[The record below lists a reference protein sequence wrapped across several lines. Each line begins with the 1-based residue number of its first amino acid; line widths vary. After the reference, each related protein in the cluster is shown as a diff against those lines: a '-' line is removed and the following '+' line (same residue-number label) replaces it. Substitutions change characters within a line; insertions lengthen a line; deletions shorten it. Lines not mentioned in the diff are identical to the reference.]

1 MPPSRKNVKCKYLL
15 KKAGGEPVRKT
26 IAKPTAG
33 WKPIRWRCTL
43 CKRPKKWPGE
53 VCPCVEQERWRAKMF
68 DWRAPLE
75 TAPCHCGQPVLTCGC
90 EDEKSPKHSHIQYE
104 EDGLSGW
111 PVQEHEIDYEE
122 VMMTYKQ
129 MMRRVRDKLETLLAH
144 WGPDADII
152 ALDDRFDESGAAG
165 GAAGGT
171 ADSVATAADSA
182 AKAAEKAPDVI
193 NLVSSDDEKEAG
205 MSP

>member
-1 MPPSRKNVKCKYLL
+1 MSEPLRIVKRKFLVSLAEGDPVPTVLYEAARTKRPA
-15 KKAGGEPVRKT
+15 KATEE
-26 IAKPTAG
+26 
-33 WKPIRWRCTL
+33 WKP
-43 CKRPKKWPGE
+43 
-53 VCPCVEQERWRAKMF
+53 CPCRCSMCGKGKMFRSQKCPHCVEHNRWSAKNF
-68 DWRAPLE
+68 DWRAPLD
-75 TAPCHCGQPVLTCGC
+75 TAPCHCGQSVLTCGC
-90 EDEKSPKHSHIQYE
+90 VDEKSPKHSHIQYE

-111 PVQEHEIDYEE
+111 PVQEHEIDYELD
-122 VMMTYKQ
+122 MMTYKQ

-165 GAAGGT
+165 G
-171 ADSVATAADSA
+171 
-182 AKAAEKAPDVI
+182 DVI

>member
-15 KKAGGEPVRKT
+15 KKAGGRPVRKT
-26 IAKPTAG
+26 IAKPTAKVE
-33 WKPIRWRCTL
+33 KPRWHCSKCERQ
-43 CKRPKKWPGE
+43 KVKWPGE

-111 PVQEHEIDYEE
+111 PVQEHEIDYELHM
-122 VMMTYKQ
+122 VTYRQ
-129 MMRRVRDKLETLLAH
+129 MMRQVRDKLETLLAH

-152 ALDDRFDESGAAG
+152 ALDDRFDESGAACD
-165 GAAGGT
+165 AAGGA

-193 NLVSSDDEKEAG
+193 NLVSDDVR
-205 MSP
+205 

>member
-1 MPPSRKNVKCKYLL
+1 MSVPMSPS
-15 KKAGGEPVRKT
+15 KKHGTQVYMAGGYPVHKPGRRKK
-26 IAKPTAG
+26 IAKPTAKVE
-33 WKPIRWRCTL
+33 KPRWHCSK
-43 CKRPKKWPGE
+43 CKRQKLKWPGE
-53 VCPCVEQERWRAKMF
+53 VCPCVEHNRWRAKMF
-68 DWRAPLE
+68 DWRAPLD

-90 EDEKSPKHSHIQYE
+90 VDEKSPKHSHIQYE

-111 PVQEHEIDYEE
+111 PVQEHEIDYELD
-122 VMMTYKQ
+122 MMTYKQ
-129 MMRRVRDKLETLLAH
+129 MMRKVRDKLETLLAH

-165 GAAGGT
+165 G
-171 ADSVATAADSA
+171 
-182 AKAAEKAPDVI
+182 DVI

>member
-15 KKAGGEPVRKT
+15 KKAGGEPVRKR

-53 VCPCVEQERWRAKMF
+53 VCSCVEHKRWRAKNF
-68 DWRAPLE
+68 DCFTPLD
-75 TAPCHCGQPVLTCGC
+75 TAPCHCGQSVLTCGC
-90 EDEKSPKHSHIQYE
+90 KDEKSPKHSHIQYE

-152 ALDDRFDESGAAG
+152 ALDDRFDASGAAG
-165 GAAGGT
+165 G
-171 ADSVATAADSA
+171 
-182 AKAAEKAPDVI
+182 DVI